1 MREDAREAER
11 IKADLS
17 ALRQEIEQAEQEEED
32 TRRQNQQLRLLSHS
46 SNIHGD
52 NSGVLLKSEP
62 NQAVGDGFELGSV
75 TSPLLMDRQELA

>member
-32 TRRQNQQLRLLSHS
+32 TRR
-46 SNIHGD
+46 
-52 NSGVLLKSEP
+52 
-62 NQAVGDGFELGSV
+62 
-75 TSPLLMDRQELA
+75 